1 MVVNGQFG
9 GGGGAGKKTREK
21 KMEKKKGSLIT
32 YYVPTPKGC
41 RKVSRCSRGR
51 INAYKDRLK
60 KREVCEGETQK
71 EKRKESSVGD
81 GHQTATRQRELTP
94 S

>member
-1 MVVNGQFG
+1 MKMLGVG
-9 GGGGAGKKTREK
+9 GGGKENTGKKK
-21 KMEKKKGSLIT
+21 WKKKKGSLIT

>member
-1 MVVNGQFG
+1 MDSLGVG
-9 GGGGAGKKTREK
+9 GWRERKHGKK